1 MAQDRPREAQ
11 EAPRQAQEGSNMAPK
26 WLKMGPR
33 EAQESPAGSPR
44 SPREA
49 KRELKRGQKAAQER
63 TKTPTAARVTC
74 FQKRRKNQKNS
85 VFFNVL
91 GATGMPRAV
100 QDGSIRAE
108 DGFKRAED
116 VLEI

>member
-11 EAPRQAQEGSNMAPK
+11 EAPRQAQESSNMAPK

-44 SPREA
+44 SPRKP
-49 KRELKRGQKAAQER
+49 KREVKRGHKAAQER
-63 TKTPTAARVTC
+63 TKTPTAATITRFKKTSY
-74 FQKRRKNQKNS
+74 NT

-91 GATGMPRAV
+91 GPTSMPRAV
-100 QDGSIRAE
+100 QDRSIRAE

-116 VLEI
+116 ALEI

>member
-1 MAQDRPREAQ
+1 M
-11 EAPRQAQEGSNMAPK
+11 K
-26 WLKMGPR
+26 
-33 EAQESPAGSPR
+33 
-44 SPREA
+44 
-49 KRELKRGQKAAQER
+49 
-63 TKTPTAARVTC
+63 KTNENT
-74 FQKRRKNQKNS
+74 